1 MLIEL
6 EKMNMTLD
14 MEKGHILKGIVSLE
28 KASLLKVDRIPPN
41 DKGKKHNM
49 YYPVDTDR
57 WDDVT
62 DIELDD
68 MVSGLNLT
76 LIA

>member
-1 MLIEL
+1 
-6 EKMNMTLD
+6 
-14 MEKGHILKGIVSLE
+14 MEKGHILRAIKNLE
-28 KASLLKVDRIPPN
+28 IASLLKVDRLPPN
-41 DKGKKHNM
+41 DMGKKHNM
-49 YYPVDTDR
+49 YYPKDTDR

-68 MVSGLNLT
+68 NMVSGLNIS

>member
-1 MLIEL
+1 MGIA
-6 EKMNMTLD
+6 LD
-14 MEKGHILKGIVSLE
+14 MEERNVLRAIQSLE